1 MKSTSKGF
9 TLTEVLVSVAIAG
22 ILVVA
27 VATFFIRY
35 QRLNNRFL
43 VKENML
49 TEIENVYEL
58 YTGSPASFPENLN
71 KYFDLDLSSSDKLY
85 YDSNFQ
91 KRTTASKNY
100 LELEYVEY
108 GYNEGKYRL
117 KITPYYQGEIVT
129 FTDKTY
135 FLREIR
141 VGGQNEE

>member
-71 KYFDLDLSSSDKLY
+71 KYFDLDLASSDKLY

-100 LELEYVEY
+100 LELEY